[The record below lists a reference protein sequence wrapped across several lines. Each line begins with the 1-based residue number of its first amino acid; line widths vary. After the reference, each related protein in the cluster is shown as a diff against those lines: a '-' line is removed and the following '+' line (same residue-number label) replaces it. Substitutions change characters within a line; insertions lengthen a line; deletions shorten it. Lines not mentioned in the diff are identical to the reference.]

1 MQKTCSEHVIDKEL
15 MLSQVSYYQKEVESF
30 KGKLQ
35 SERKEFDYISKDIC
49 RMEKL
54 RVENERLRDDVRRL
68 HRLLEATE
76 RYNKMPKLV

>member
-1 MQKTCSEHVIDKEL
+1 MQKTCSEHVIDKDL

-76 RYNKMPKLV
+76 RYKKMPKLV